1 MTRSEMVEQL
11 KNEYRRRRMQ
21 AEQEQDARVREVERA
36 DPQIHA
42 LWAKQARLLNDAG
55 RAMVARTPDAQEK
68 AVRMRE
74 EGQAVLR
81 EIRERT
87 VRAGFPED
95 YMRMRY
101 RCPKCKDKGMVESGF
116 CECFRRELN
125 ERMGSAYRTLD
136 SFETF
141 REDFIPAQPVEGI
154 AGTQRQ
160 ALCGARDYLLRYCG
174 KYPAVDKR
182 VLVLYGEAGLGKT
195 FLLNCVVRRLAE
207 QGVDV
212 MNVTAYKMLDAMR
225 DKYFGEDGAEFDRML
240 SCAFLAVDDL
250 GTEPIMRNITGE
262 SLFLLLN
269 ERVNARLCTIF
280 ATNLT
285 PPQLRERYGER
296 IASRLFDRENG
307 AFLRFVGKDLRTQ
320 KG

>member
-11 KNEYRRRRMQ
+11 KNEYRRRRAQ
-21 AEQEQDARVREVERA
+21 AEREQDARVAEVESV
-36 DPQIHA
+36 DPQVHA
-42 LWAKQARLLNDAG
+42 LWQKQARLLSDAV
-55 RAMVARTPDAQEK
+55 RAMAARTPDAQEK
-68 AVRMRE
+68 ATRMRE
-74 EGQAVLR
+74 EGRQILR

-95 YMRMRY
+95 YMQMRY
-101 RCPKCKDKGMVESGF
+101 RCPKCRDKGVVESGF

-125 ERMGSAYRTLD
+125 ERMGSAYRALD
-136 SFETF
+136 SFESF
-141 REDFIPAQPVEGI
+141 REDFVPDVPLEGAQC
-154 AGTQRQ
+154 TQRQ
-160 ALCGARDYLLRYCG
+160 ALCGARDYLLRYCA
-174 KYPAVDKR
+174 KYPDVDKR

-225 DKYFGEDGAEFDRML
+225 NKYLGEDGAEFDRML

-250 GTEPIMRNITGE
+250 GVEPMMRNITAE
-262 SLFLLLN
+262 SLFMLLN
-269 ERVNARLCTIF
+269 ERMNARLCTIF

-285 PPQLRERYGER
+285 PAQLKERYGER

-307 AFLRFVGKDLRTQ
+307 AFLRFVGKDLRAQ
-320 KG
+320 NG